1 MSDNKKYSIIYADP
15 PWQFGNKNIGGN
27 GKSGAASK
35 YMTTNIEELKAMDVD
50 SLAADDALL
59 VMWWVGSMP
68 QEAIDLVKAWG
79 FTLKNMNGIV
89 WNKLTANNN
98 PHFGMGFY
106 TRAGSESCLIATKGK
121 FKPASR
127 SVRAVFRSEEQIQ
140 FEGKVLRHSEKPKQ
154 VRELIIQ
161 LAGDLPRLE
170 MFNRDDSWD
179 VFGNEAPNSIDIKK
193 KTLAN

>member
-1 MSDNKKYSIIYADP
+1 MTGQKKYEIIYCDP
-15 PWQFGNKNIGGN
+15 PWQFSNKNIGGN

-35 YMTTNIEELKAMDVD
+35 YMTTSIDDLKAMDVN
-50 SLAADDALL
+50 SIAAENAILF
-59 VMWWVGSMP
+59 MWWVGSMP
-68 QEAIDLVKAWG
+68 QEAIDLVHAWG

-89 WNKLTANNN
+89 WNKLTSRNN

-127 SVRAVFRSEEQIQ
+127 SVRAVFRAEEQIQ

-154 VRELIIQ
+154 VRELILE

-179 VFGNEAPNSIDIKK
+179 VFGNESKNSITINE
-193 KTLAN
+193 KTLTN

>member
-1 MSDNKKYSIIYADP
+1 MTGQKKYEIIYCDP
-15 PWQFGNKNIGGN
+15 PWQFSNKNIGGN

-35 YMTTNIEELKAMDVD
+35 YMTTSIDDLKAMDVN
-50 SLAADDALL
+50 SIAAENAILF
-59 VMWWVGSMP
+59 MWWVGSMP
-68 QEAIDLVKAWG
+68 QEAIDLVHAWG

-89 WNKLTANNN
+89 WNKLTARNN

-127 SVRAVFRSEEQIQ
+127 SVRAVFRAEEQIQ

-154 VRELIIQ
+154 VRELILE

-179 VFGNEAPNSIDIKK
+179 VFGNESKNSITINE
-193 KTLAN
+193 KTLTN